1 MIVYFLPLLTQRRY
15 NVPTR
20 NEAHN
25 TQKRREFIFPK
36 YPRKAEKNKL
46 FYVVEVE
53 SPLLVPRLSVA
64 DPFFCFGA
72 RSHYTARRFSCRSEL
87 LSHADSRHII
97 KES

>member
-36 YPRKAEKNKL
+36 YPRKAEKKTNFSMLLKWSLHYL
-46 FYVVEVE
+46 FQDFP
-53 SPLLVPRLSVA
+53 SPTLFFVLAPALITQLADSVA
-64 DPFFCFGA
+64 G
-72 RSHYTARRFSCRSEL
+72 
-87 LSHADSRHII
+87 LSYFHMQIAGT
-97 KES
+97 